1 MFKEKIIIEMKE
13 VFKEIPFGI
22 EHTLKVLKNAEDIM
36 KGENIGEEEKEF
48 ISIIA
53 ILHDIGA
60 VEAQKKYGSIDGV
73 YQEKEGPEVAKEI
86 LKKVG
91 YNKNIDRICFIIG
104 NHHTP
109 SKIDGLD
116 FQIQWEADYGLDF
129 QIQWEADLLENL
141 TVMDKEKEQEKI
153 KKCIGENFKTNTGKR
168 IAYNRFIL
176 DW

>member
-1 MFKEKIIIEMKE
+1 LLAHICFHYFYI
-13 VFKEIPFGI
+13 
-22 EHTLKVLKNAEDIM
+22 
-36 KGENIGEEEKEF
+36 F

-116 FQIQWEADYGLDF
+116 FQILK
-129 QIQWEADLLENL
+129 IQVGRE
-141 TVMDKEKEQEKI
+141 
-153 KKCIGENFKTNTGKR
+153 
-168 IAYNRFIL
+168 
-176 DW
+176 

>member
-60 VEAQKKYGSIDGV
+60 VEAQKNGYYGVSRKGRTRSSERNI
-73 YQEKEGPEVAKEI
+73 
-86 LKKVG
+86 KKG
-91 YNKNIDRICFIIG
+91 SYNKNIDRICFIIG
-104 NHHTP
+104 NHQLHL
-109 SKIDGLD
+109 KLM
-116 FQIQWEADYGLDF
+116 
-129 QIQWEADLLENL
+129 DLIFKYNGKL
-141 TVMDKEKEQEKI
+141 I
-153 KKCIGENFKTNTGKR
+153 CGCISLCLAN
-168 IAYNRFIL
+168 
-176 DW
+176 

>member
-1 MFKEKIIIEMKE
+1 MYRRTK
-13 VFKEIPFGI
+13 
-22 EHTLKVLKNAEDIM
+22 
-36 KGENIGEEEKEF
+36 
-48 ISIIA
+48 IA

-116 FQIQWEADYGLDF
+116 FQIQWEAD
-129 QIQWEADLLENL
+129 LLENL
-141 TVMDKEKEQEKI
+141 TVMDKEKERKLQYRWYH
-153 KKCIGENFKTNTGKR
+153 NFRSYLVRVARLELT
-168 IAYNRFIL
+168 AS
-176 DW
+176 